1 MKLYIIIGLVI
12 IVGLILIFSRK
23 KSKNTALDVIR
34 VKRIE
39 DCISKEDVN
48 YQISY
53 ETQRVLSAIEENEAT
68 IKKAMAI
75 ADRNVSTAWINSYKK
90 VVKIATN
97 LDQNLKFH
105 SSKHLEYSKFQ
116 YYTSLHFRSM
126 IAADITYKEYKEIDS
141 NFQKMN
147 ELIVVMAKSKN
158 NMGLSKAQIYLAK
171 DALKALRKVFL
182 NRVHELNH
190 QTEKFRDKIGIECG
204 ERGRIWWEERMKNR
218 I

>member
-53 ETQRVLSAIEENEAT
+53 ETQRVLSAIEENEST

-141 NFQKMN
+141 NLQKMN

-158 NMGLSKAQIYLAK
+158 NMGLSKAQIYSAK